1 MTKKEK
7 LIQQAV
13 DNGAEV
19 IEHRFQSE
27 RIKGLYCDGTIA
39 TSDRLKT
46 SAEQTSILAEELG
59 HHMTAY
65 GNILDQD
72 DVMNR
77 KQELRGR
84 IWAYNRLIGLEGIVN
99 AYKAGCR
106 NRYEMAAYL
115 DVTEELLIDALEY
128 YREKYGQYAR
138 YKQYAIRLDPLMV
151 IRWV

>member
-19 IEHRFQSE
+19 IEHRFQSD
-27 RIKGLYCDGTIA
+27 RLKGLYCDGTIA
-39 TSDRLKT
+39 ISDRLKT

-59 HHMTAY
+59 HHMTAS
-65 GNILDQD
+65 GNIIDQS

-84 IWAYNRLIGLEGIVN
+84 IWAYNRLIGLEGIVE
-99 AYKAGCR
+99 ACKAGCR

-115 DVTEELLIDALEY
+115 EVTEELLIEALDY
-128 YREKYGQYAR
+128 YKEKYGQYAR
-138 YKQYAIRLDPLMV
+138 VGQYAVRLDPLAG